1 MTQVD
6 HKVLLQGINHAVA
19 VAVPESGIILF
30 ENARFFDWFAPG
42 DVSTGVLFERIEG
55 LDWERVA
62 SRVEAGRTFE
72 TDVEGKKGARTIPI
86 RLTIRT
92 QSDDDGD
99 LLIVEGV
106 NVSKEIESQ
115 YMLDSYSKMAEKNA
129 REIEKEKARIEKLLL
144 NIMPKVVYE
153 ELKDFGVTTPHRF
166 DSASILMLDFV
177 GLL

>member
-42 DVSTGVLFERIEG
+42 DVSTGVLFDRIPG

-62 SRVEAGRTFE
+62 SRIEAGRAFE
-72 TDVEGKKGARTIPI
+72 TDVEGKKGARTIPV
-86 RLTIRT
+86 RLTIRS
-92 QSDDDGD
+92 QSDENGD
-99 LLIVEGV
+99 LLILEGA

-115 YMLDSYSKMAEKNA
+115 YMLDS
-129 REIEKEKARIEKLLL
+129 
-144 NIMPKVVYE
+144 
-153 ELKDFGVTTPHRF
+153 
-166 DSASILMLDFV
+166 
-177 GLL
+177 